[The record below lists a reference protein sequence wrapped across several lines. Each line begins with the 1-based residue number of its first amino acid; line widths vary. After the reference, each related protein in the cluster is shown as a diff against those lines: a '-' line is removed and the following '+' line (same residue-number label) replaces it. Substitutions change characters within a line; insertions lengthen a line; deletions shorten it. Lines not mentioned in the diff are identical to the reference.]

1 MIRISWRAGLR
12 AAFLGVVLAGALV
25 VSGTNASVASAACEK
40 ANKRA
45 DRLSNKTI
53 RKAIRCVVNKERG
66 PNLKPQD
73 QLKKAAQNHTNYMRK
88 SRCMAHE
95 CSGEASVYE
104 RIRRTGYFNGAR
116 SYAYSEVI
124 ASARDEASPRDIVR
138 LWMASPSHHAA
149 LMSRAYEH
157 LGVGV
162 KVTRRSGVY
171 TIDLGARSG

>member
-1 MIRISWRAGLR
+1 MNLFSWRAGMR
-12 AAFLGVVLAGALV
+12 AVFLAVALAATMAVV
-25 VSGTNASVASAACEK
+25 GTNASVASAACEK

-66 PNLKPQD
+66 PNLEPRD
-73 QLKKAAQNHTNYMRK
+73 QLKKAAQNHTSYMRK
-88 SRCMAHE
+88 QRCRAHE
-95 CSGEASVYE
+95 CPGEASVYE
-104 RIRRTGYFNGAR
+104 RIRRTGYFNGAS

-138 LWMASPSHHAA
+138 MWMASPSHHAA
-149 LMSRAYEH
+149 LMSRSYEH

-162 KVTRRSGVY
+162 SVTRRSGVY
-171 TIDLGARSG
+171 TIDLGSRNG